1 MNLIYKVLKIHYTLI
16 GKHFINE
23 RYPTKEAED
32 ADEDSCD
39 YEPWVY
45 KDKKSI
51 AISLKLLQSENHDSL
66 FIRNNQDQTQN

>member
-1 MNLIYKVLKIHYTLI
+1 MI
-16 GKHFINE
+16 GKHFIKE
-23 RYPTKEAED
+23 RYPTKAAED

-51 AISLKLLQSENHDSL
+51 AISLKLLQGEDNESVFIKNSQDSKSKL
-66 FIRNNQDQTQN
+66 N